1 MTLAQIEERLT
12 SLGQIQER
20 LTVLEQIVERLQM
33 RINDESKPDSSSSDE
48 KREQADDDLIPGTE
62 YDLVVTVPPKESVR
76 FQARIVSIQTPPAEL
91 GLTDDEWAF
100 FGSENEDE

>member
-12 SLGQIQER
+12 ALEQIRER

-33 RINDESKPDSSSSDE
+33 RINGESKPGSSSSGE

-62 YDLVVTVPPKESVR
+62 YDLVVTVPPKESAR
-76 FQARIVSIQTPPAEL
+76 FQARIVSIRTPPAEL
-91 GLTDDEWAF
+91 GLTDEEWAL
-100 FGSENEDE
+100 FGSDNEEE